1 MRARQRTPEN
11 AGHLANTPW
20 RPIEATTR
28 GAARVGVLIAGAS
41 LLLVAGIT
49 VPVLRTSQDAARD
62 DRARADLARVGDAIS
77 RYQADSG
84 IWPANPNLD
93 RDSSPTHKSFE
104 TLRGFSCLFMNVH
117 REEGWNGPYLDKGV
131 KESGRY
137 VVSSRS
143 SDPDGV
149 VDPWGNRY
157 YIGYSGLKGPLG
169 ERGGVYLL
177 SCGSNGEIET
187 DNTDLVQGKGGGDD
201 LVFVARPALRADP
214 SE

>member
-1 MRARQRTPEN
+1 MSARHRTPN
-11 AGHLANTPW
+11 TATHLATTPS
-20 RPIEATTR
+20 RPIRATTR
-28 GAARVGVLIAGAS
+28 GSARVGVLIAGAS

-49 VPVLRTSQDAARD
+49 VPVIRTQQDAARD
-62 DRARADLARVGDAIS
+62 DQARAELARVGNAIS

-84 IWPANPNLD
+84 IWPANSNLD
-93 RDSSPTHKSFE
+93 ADSSRTHKSFE
-104 TLRGFSCLFMNVH
+104 TLRGFSCLFTNVH
-117 REEGWNGPYLDKGV
+117 REEGWDGPYLDHGI

-149 VDPWGNRY
+149 LDPWGNRFY
-157 YIGYSGLKGPLG
+157 VGYSGRQGPLG

-177 SCGSNGEIET
+177 SSGSNGQIET

-201 LVFVARPALRADP
+201 LVFVARPAT